1 MKEELKGQGPVRNE
15 ANDEANEVAYGREDG
30 KGRTGPIGKK
40 EIDEAFKTCRDYK
53 SAKALLEQ
61 RIIENEQWWKLRHWE
76 AVGRVQ
82 GKEGDPEPASAW
94 LFNSVIN
101 KHADAMDNFPAP
113 NFLPREKSDEEVA
126 KRLQKIVPCI
136 LDANDFEQT
145 YSDVWWYKLK
155 FGTGVYGTFWSSAKE
170 NGLGDV
176 DVRKVDLLNLY
187 WEPGIRDIQDSAN
200 LFNIAAVDKDTLV
213 ETYPFLK
220 DKIVGGVNGDV
231 VKYLSSETDDNAEDQ
246 NKVIV
251 YDWYYRKV
259 NAEGKTVLHYCKFVE
274 GEVIYASE
282 NDEDYRDTGF
292 YDHGK
297 YPFVFDT
304 LFPVEDSVVG
314 FGYIDVMKSPQ
325 IYIDKLDQIVL
336 KNAAMI
342 GKPRFFSSEGTNVNL
357 NDFAD
362 WSKDFVRVEGLIDDT
377 RLKQVQVNS
386 LPAYIYNHMQLK
398 IDELKETSGNRDFS
412 QGSTQSG
419 VTAASAIAALQEA
432 GSKLS
437 RDMIKTSYRAH
448 RGINQLVFELI
459 RQFYTEE
466 RCFRIDGPNGGYEF
480 MEFSNSGIRDQ
491 NMQDP
496 LTGDVVTRRPVFDIK
511 IQSQKQS
518 PFSREAQNE
527 RAKELYGL
535 GVFNP
540 QMATPA
546 LAMLE
551 MMEFEGIDNIK
562 QVVKQNDVIRQ
573 MTEQLCQLALA
584 MAQTVDRLNMA
595 QGNMEA
601 QGMYMQ
607 IAQLVQGITG
617 QQMQN
622 HNAQTN
628 RSTGSDEEDKDAQGL
643 PATDNTQATKA
654 RVRVASATRPK

>member
-1 MKEELKGQGPVRNE
+1 MKEDIKVPQAEPQ
-15 ANDEANEVAYGREDG
+15 DEVVYGREDG
-30 KGRTGPIGKK
+30 AGRTGPIGRK

-76 AVGRVQ
+76 AVGKVK

-126 KRLQKIVPCI
+126 KRLQKIIPCI

-155 FGTGVYGTFWSSAKE
+155 FGTGVYGIFWNNTKE

-176 DVRKVDLLNLY
+176 DVRKIDLLNLY
-187 WEPGIRDIQDSAN
+187 WEPGIKDIQDSAN
-200 LFNIAAVDKDTLV
+200 LFNIAAMDKEALIKQ
-213 ETYPFLK
+213 YPFLK
-220 DKIVGGVNGDV
+220 DKIVGGINGDI
-231 VKYLSSETDDNAEDQ
+231 VKYLSQETDDGAEDQ
-246 NKVIV
+246 SRVIV
-251 YDWYYRKV
+251 YDWYYKKTDE
-259 NAEGKTVLHYCKFVE
+259 AGKTVLHYCKFVE

-282 NDEDYRDTGF
+282 NDEEYRDVGF
-292 YDHGK
+292 YDHGL

-304 LFPVEDSVVG
+304 LFPVEGSVVG

-336 KNAAMI
+336 KNAALI
-342 GKPRFFSSEGTNVNL
+342 GKPRFFASEGTNVNL

-362 WSKDFVRVEGLIDDT
+362 WSKDFVRVEGIIDDT

-448 RGINQLVFELI
+448 RSINQLVFELM

-480 MEFSNSGIRDQ
+480 QTFDNSGIRDQ
-491 NMQDP
+491 SVPDP
-496 LTGDVVTRRPVFDIK
+496 ITGDIVTRRPTFDIK
-511 IQSQKQS
+511 VQSQKQS

-540 QMATPA
+540 QMAIPA

-562 QVVKQNDVIRQ
+562 QIVKQNDIVRQ

-584 MAQTVDRLNMA
+584 MAQTVDNLNMA
-595 QGNMEA
+595 QGNMEV
-601 QGMYMQ
+601 QSMYLQ
-607 IAQLVQGITG
+607 VAQLVQGITG
-617 QQMQN
+617 QQL
-622 HNAQTN
+622 QTPQ
-628 RSTGSDEEDKDAQGL
+628 TAKGVGPDEEKKDAQGL

-654 RVRVASATRPK
+654 RVRVASATKPK